1 MRALTTLVA
10 QKRKMLQKSVDS
22 QRQEE
27 VMSVFPPPLMLKLKT
42 KKKKSELKVRQG
54 AEFMS
59 KKKKKSVCQQF
70 VSVTCKAGGRPHT
83 YDS

>member
-10 QKRKMLQKSVDS
+10 QKRKMLRKSVDS

-42 KKKKSELKVRQG
+42 KKKKKVN
-54 AEFMS
+54 
-59 KKKKKSVCQQF
+59 
-70 VSVTCKAGGRPHT
+70 
-83 YDS
+83 